1 MAILKKVWCYQD
13 NKKVVN
19 IEVSYW
25 IEKELRER
33 YKFKPVMFAGEI
45 DHYLEV
51 TKEELK
57 KIHLEQIALNPHV
70 TDPITF
76 DYKAYK
82 ELENLINSE
91 TEYDKIEI
99 VLFVWYSGY

>member
-1 MAILKKVWCYQD
+1 MAILKKVWCYKD

-25 IEKELRER
+25 IEKVLREK
-33 YKFKPVMFAGEI
+33 YTFESVMFAGEI
-45 DHYLEV
+45 DGYLEV
-51 TKEELK
+51 TKDELK
-57 KIHLEQIALNPHV
+57 KIHLEQIKLNPHV
-70 TDPITF
+70 VDPITY
-76 DYKAYK
+76 DNRAYK

>member
-1 MAILKKVWCYQD
+1 
-13 NKKVVN
+13 
-19 IEVSYW
+19 
-25 IEKELRER
+25 
-33 YKFKPVMFAGEI
+33 MFAGEI
-45 DHYLEV
+45 DEHLEV

-57 KIHLEQIALNPHV
+57 NIHLEQIKLNPHV
-70 TDPITF
+70 VSPIT
-76 DYKAYK
+76 YHHEAYK